1 MIPEIESR
9 AETRKTGH
17 RWIDISAALCALVV
31 SITSL
36 GIAVL
41 HGHTMERMADANARL
56 VSANSWPILMFFTS
70 NATPEGD
77 ATITWNVSNA
87 GVGPAKIE
95 TAEMLWRGRAVRS
108 VNEMLRECCGLG
120 PDQSLLRGSLQG
132 TVLRAG
138 ETISVLRFPRTP
150 QNESTWRRLNE
161 GSIGANAQLRVC
173 YCSVF
178 DECWLTDFQTLRP
191 KSVQQC
197 PVPPVAFT
205 Q

>member
-41 HGHTMERMADANARL
+41 HGRTMERMADANARL
-56 VSANSWPILMFFTS
+56 VAANSWPILTFFSS
-70 NATPEGD
+70 NSTPEGD
-77 ATITWNVSNA
+77 AAITWNVSNA

-95 TAEMLWRGRAVRS
+95 TAEMLWRGRAVRD
-108 VNEMLRECCGLG
+108 VNEVLRECCGLG
-120 PDQSLLRGSLQG
+120 TEQRVLRGSLQG
-132 TVLRAG
+132 TVLRSG
-138 ETISVLRFPRTP
+138 ETRALLTFPRTP
-150 QNESTWRRLNE
+150 ENESIWMRLNE
-161 GSIGANAQLRVC
+161 ASSGGNAQMRVC

-178 DECWLTDFQTLRP
+178 DECWLSDMQTLHP